1 MTLSRNRILY
11 LFLITSFYISLF
23 LPIIE
28 GIFRQLGESYL
39 TYIKVVIQSYIF
51 LLPIFVILL
60 TNLHTKRFYLIITL
74 LFYTII
80 SQIFTEYASFISI
93 FQGYKSFFAVL
104 LYIPIVYHLVCYD
117 VLFKDRIEKHIKIV
131 FIVSVTI
138 LYFEI
143 FSRYVHNDL
152 YHWFI
157 SLAYYDSLGIA
168 YSRPIG
174 IGLDIHMQGII
185 LSSAIFYYFI
195 HKKYSLSLLF
205 FFALFLSG
213 IKTWLIGVVF
223 LGLIYFLIYC
233 RSLKLTSILKFI
245 FALFCTILIILYFFE
260 AQIEHYIDRLSPS
273 SDVASYMT
281 MLWVNAFDF
290 FINSIIPTGFLT
302 DEDRLAHI
310 PQEIIFYN
318 DIPVLF
324 LGYMIGSFGLILYMV
339 IIYYNILQKS
349 TYTPIVILSLCS
361 LIHAYYLN
369 NIGIFIMITYFGMY
383 FIIENHRKI
392 LTHTSTIQDCC
403 NTKKKIKVV
412 Y

>member
-1 MTLSRNRILY
+1 MILRRNRILY
-11 LFLITSFYISLF
+11 VFLITSFYISLF

-28 GIFRQLGESYL
+28 GLFRHLGESYL
-39 TYIKVVIQSYIF
+39 MYIKALTQGYIF
-51 LLPIFVILL
+51 LLPLFIILL
-60 TNLHTKRFYLIITL
+60 TDLHTKRFYLIIL
-74 LFYTII
+74 LFFYTTL
-80 SQIFTEYASFISI
+80 SQIFAEYASLISVL
-93 FQGYKSFFAVL
+93 QGCKSFFAVL
-104 LYIPIVYHLVCYD
+104 LYIPIVYHLVCHD
-117 VLFKDRIEKHIKIV
+117 VLFQEKIEKHIKIV
-131 FIVSVTI
+131 FIVSVII

-143 FSRYVHNDL
+143 FSRYIHNDL
-152 YHWFI
+152 YQWFI
-157 SLAYYDSLGIA
+157 SLAYYESLGIA

-195 HKKYSLSLLF
+195 HKKYLLSLLF

-213 IKTWLIGVVF
+213 IKTWLIGVLF
-223 LGLIYFLIYC
+223 LGLVYFLISC
-233 RSLKLTSILKFI
+233 RYLKITSILKFL
-245 FALFCTILIILYFFE
+245 FTLFCTIVIIVYFFE

-273 SDVASYMT
+273 SDVASYMAK
-281 MLWVNAFDF
+281 LWLNAFDF

-302 DEDRLAHI
+302 DEDRLAYI

-339 IIYYNILQKS
+339 IIYYNILQRS

-383 FIIENHRKI
+383 YIIENYKKT
-392 LTHTSTIQDCC
+392 LTHTSTRQDYC
-403 NTKKKIKVV
+403 NEKVK
-412 Y
+412 

>member
-1 MTLSRNRILY
+1 MIFSRNRILY

-39 TYIKVVIQSYIF
+39 TYIKVLTQGYIF
-51 LLPIFVILL
+51 LLPLLVILL
-60 TNLHTKRFYLIITL
+60 TSLHTKRFYLIIAL
-74 LFYTII
+74 FFYTIM

-104 LYIPIVYHLVCYD
+104 LYIPIIYHLVCYD

-131 FIVSVTI
+131 FIVSVAI

-143 FSRYVHNDL
+143 LSRYIHNDL

-174 IGLDIHMQGII
+174 IGLDIHIQGII

-195 HKKYSLSLLF
+195 HKNYSLSFFF

-223 LGLIYFLIYC
+223 IGGIYFLIYC
-233 RSLKLTSILKFI
+233 GSLKLKSIIKFL
-245 FALFCTILIILYFFE
+245 FVLFCTLFAALYFFE

-273 SDVASYMT
+273 SDVATYMT
-281 MLWVNAFDF
+281 MLWVNAFEF
-290 FINSIIPTGFLT
+290 FINSIIPSGFLT
-302 DEDRLAHI
+302 DEDRLTHI
-310 PQEIIFYN
+310 PLEIIFYN

-339 IIYYNILQKS
+339 IIYYNILQRS

-369 NIGIFIMITYFGMY
+369 NIGIFIMVTYFGMY
-383 FIIENHRKI
+383 FIIENHRKT
-392 LTHTSTIQDCC
+392 LTHTVTIQDCC
-403 NTKKKIKVV
+403 NTKER
-412 Y
+412 